1 MLANHANLLQFFS
14 SVEEVVGRKKLQ
26 KMIYILKKNGIPFG
40 EKYEFH
46 LFGPYSEELS
56 LRVDELSNLGLIR
69 ETKEDKSSYFQYR
82 YTITEEGQQFLTHY
96 DNQFPDYQE
105 AIRLLKEKSSRFL
118 ELVSTM
124 LYFEELPKE
133 EVEDKVRT
141 VKKKQNYTDE
151 EMTQAWEFIGSLK
164 KQQA

>member
-105 AIRLLKEKSSRFL
+105 AIRLLKKKSSRFL

-151 EMTQAWEFIGSLK
+151 EMTQAWKFISSLK

>member
-56 LRVDELSNLGLIR
+56 LRVDELSNLGLIK

-82 YTITEEGQQFLTHY
+82 YTITEEGQQFLSHY
-96 DNQFPDYQE
+96 DNQFPDYQ
-105 AIRLLKEKSSRFL
+105 ASIHLLKEKSSRFL

-124 LYFEELPKE
+124 LYFEELPQE

-151 EMTQAWEFIGSLK
+151 EMTQAWEFISSLK

>member
-56 LRVDELSNLGLIR
+56 LRVDELSNLGLIK
-69 ETKEDKSSYFQYR
+69 EMKEDKSSYTQYR
-82 YTITEEGQQFLTHY
+82 YTITEDGQQFLSHY
-96 DNQFPDYQE
+96 DNHFPDYQE
-105 AIRLLKEKSSRFL
+105 AVHLLKERSSRFL

-124 LYFEELPKE
+124 LYFEELPEE
-133 EVEDKVRT
+133 EVEEKVRT

-151 EMTQAWEFIGSLK
+151 EMKDAWEFIGSMK
-164 KQQA
+164 KLQV

>member
-56 LRVDELSNLGLIR
+56 LRVDELSNLGLIK

-82 YTITEEGQQFLTHY
+82 YTITEDGQQFLTHY

-105 AIRLLKEKSSRFL
+105 AVSLLKEKSSRFL

-124 LYFEELPKE
+124 LYFEELPQA

-151 EMTQAWEFIGSLK
+151 EMTQAWEFIRSLK